1 MAYIGRPS
9 IVGNFVKLDSITA
22 VNGQAAY
29 TMQNG
34 GANFTDYSSVNQFMV
49 SLNSVVQSPGSSFTV
64 SGSTLTFA
72 SNLATGDVIDFV
84 IVFGNSL
91 SSGVPTDATV
101 TAAKLTANAI
111 TGQTAETSIA
121 TDDTILIHDTSASA
135 LRKMTRANFVSGIG
149 GDNTPA
155 WYARRN
161 SSQTISNQTYTK
173 IEFGSEV
180 VDTDSAYDN
189 STNYRWTCPSGKAGK
204 YYIFG
209 NLFLDSGDN
218 ANFEYG
224 WMQFRRNGTAFAE
237 HIVDGRSTNGR
248 QYSVGH
254 AFINDVAVGDYYEI
268 FAYISDS
275 SGSPS
280 IKGGSAGASDGNSSN
295 FGGYKLI
302 T

>member
-1 MAYIGRPS
+1 MSKLEANQVDPS
-9 IVGNFVKLDSITA
+9 TGT
-22 VNGQAAY
+22 
-29 TMQNG
+29 
-34 GANFTDYSSVNQFMV
+34 
-49 SLNSVVQSPGSSFTV
+49 
-64 SGSTLTFA
+64 TLTLGTSGDTIA
-72 SNLATGDVIDFV
+72 IPSGVTIANSGTATG
-84 IVFGNSL
+84 FG
-91 SSGVPTDATV
+91 G
-101 TAAKLTANAI
+101 
-111 TGQTAETSIA
+111 E
-121 TDDTILIHDTSASA
+121 
-135 LRKMTRANFVSGIG
+135 
-149 GDNTPA
+149 NTPA

-302 T
+302 GV

>member
-1 MAYIGRPS
+1 MA
-9 IVGNFVKLDSITA
+9 
-22 VNGQAAY
+22 NG
-29 TMQNG
+29 TLK
-34 GANFTDYSSVNQFMV
+34 V
-49 SLNSVVQSPGSSFTV
+49 SNIQTS
-64 SGSTLTFA
+64 SGSGTITIGQSGETIALGTGASQTL
-72 SNLATGDVIDFV
+72 
-84 IVFGNSL
+84 
-91 SSGVPTDATV
+91 
-101 TAAKLTANAI
+101 AA
-111 TGQTAETSIA
+111 
-121 TDDTILIHDTSASA
+121 
-135 LRKMTRANFVSGIG
+135 
-149 GDNTPA
+149 NTPA

-302 T
+302 GG

>member
-1 MAYIGRPS
+1 KPKS
-9 IVGNFVKLDSITA
+9 K
-22 VNGQAAY
+22 
-29 TMQNG
+29 
-34 GANFTDYSSVNQFMV
+34 
-49 SLNSVVQSPGSSFTV
+49 SFC
-64 SGSTLTFA
+64 L
-72 SNLATGDVIDFV
+72 
-84 IVFGNSL
+84 
-91 SSGVPTDATV
+91 PDAFLV
-101 TAAKLTANAI
+101 
-111 TGQTAETSIA
+111 
-121 TDDTILIHDTSASA
+121 SASA
-135 LRKMTRANFVSGIG
+135 ISC
-149 GDNTPA
+149 
-155 WYARRN
+155 
-161 SSQTISNQTYTK
+161 STIENCAS
-173 IEFGSEV
+173 ISET
-180 VDTDSAYDN
+180 DTDSAYDN

-209 NLFLDSGDN
+209 NLFLDSGNN

-302 T
+302 GV

>member
-1 MAYIGRPS
+1 MA
-9 IVGNFVKLDSITA
+9 
-22 VNGQAAY
+22 NG
-29 TMQNG
+29 TLK
-34 GANFTDYSSVNQFMV
+34 V
-49 SLNSVVQSPGSSFTV
+49 SNIQTS
-64 SGSTLTFA
+64 SGSGTITIGQSGETIALGTGASQTL
-72 SNLATGDVIDFV
+72 
-84 IVFGNSL
+84 
-91 SSGVPTDATV
+91 
-101 TAAKLTANAI
+101 AA
-111 TGQTAETSIA
+111 
-121 TDDTILIHDTSASA
+121 
-135 LRKMTRANFVSGIG
+135 
-149 GDNTPA
+149 NTPA

-209 NLFLDSGDN
+209 NLFLDSGNN

-302 T
+302 GV

>member
-1 MAYIGRPS
+1 VAYIGRPS

-149 GDNTPA
+149 GTNTPA
-155 WYARRN
+155 FQATKRDT
-161 SSQTISNQTYTK
+161 SHQTFSTTPTK
-173 IEFGSEV
+173 ITFSNEDF
-180 VDTDSAYDN
+180 DTDSMFASN
-189 STNYRWTCPSGKAGK
+189 RFTPTTAGK
-204 YYIFG
+204 YFLYFQVLGQPNNENLEDAYLKLYKNGSAIG
-209 NLFLDSGDN
+209 NYASDSQFATVDQF
-218 ANFEYG
+218 ANGQNNSLSGSFTDTA
-224 WMQFRRNGTAFAE
+224 NGT
-237 HIVDGRSTNGR
+237 
-248 QYSVGH
+248 
-254 AFINDVAVGDYYEI
+254 GDYYEI
-268 FAYISDS
+268 YAYYSESFTVTD
-275 SGSPS
+275 
-280 IKGGSAGASDGNSSN
+280 AV

-302 T
+302 GV

>member
-1 MAYIGRPS
+1 MTS
-9 IVGNFVKLDSITA
+9 IIKVNTIQDAGGNVLLTSNGSGSITT
-22 VNGQAAY
+22 N
-29 TMQNG
+29 N
-34 GANFTDYSSVNQFMV
+34 
-49 SLNSVVQSPGSSFTV
+49 
-64 SGSTLTFA
+64 
-72 SNLATGDVIDFV
+72 
-84 IVFGNSL
+84 
-91 SSGVPTDATV
+91 
-101 TAAKLTANAI
+101 
-111 TGQTAETSIA
+111 
-121 TDDTILIHDTSASA
+121 
-135 LRKMTRANFVSGIG
+135 IG
-149 GDNTPA
+149 GQNTPA

-209 NLFLDSGDN
+209 NLFLDSGNN

-302 T
+302 GV